1 MTISPLDNF
10 SSAMRNYSL
19 NNQSAVSSV
28 YQKAVNAPKST
39 DTKNTVDLINPVQYP
54 NADLVPKTRD
64 TESVQAADAAFNQVA
79 AGFGANIT
87 GYGADAAGAMYAM
100 LGSQFDAFA

>member
-39 DTKNTVDLINPVQYP
+39 DTKNTVDLINPIQYP

-64 TESVQAADAAFNQVA
+64 TEAVQATDAAFNQVA
-79 AGFGANIT
+79 AGFGSAVT

-100 LGSQFDAFA
+100 VGSQFDAFA